1 LTLIF
6 NFKNLKLKTIN
17 IDGEYMK
24 KEKKE
29 IKPQIRIYSSRREY
43 SEVFSNGKQ
52 EILKNVFGNFA
63 YDGEKAKIDFE
74 DRKSG
79 KKVQKEVKTLDEANK
94 LWNELF
100 NTEAVPKIKK
110 EKPKALPSHKNA
122 SKK

>member
-1 LTLIF
+1 
-6 NFKNLKLKTIN
+6 
-17 IDGEYMK
+17 MK

-43 SEVFSNGKQ
+43 SEIFSNGKQ

-63 YDGEKAKIDFE
+63 YDGEKAKIEFE

-100 NTEAVPKIKK
+100 SAEAVPKIKK
-110 EKPKALPSHKNA
+110 EKPKALPS
-122 SKK
+122 SKSKTKK

>member
-1 LTLIF
+1 MNGNSILKI
-6 NFKNLKLKTIN
+6 LKLKTIN
-17 IDGEYMK
+17 IDCDYMK

-100 NTEAVPKIKK
+100 NTESVPKIKK
-110 EKPKALPSHKNA
+110 EKPKALPS
-122 SKK
+122 SKRITKK

>member
-1 LTLIF
+1 
-6 NFKNLKLKTIN
+6 
-17 IDGEYMK
+17 MK

-94 LWNELF
+94 IWNDLF
-100 NTEAVPKIKK
+100 NKETFPKIKK
-110 EKPKALPSHKNA
+110 EKPKALKS
-122 SKK
+122 SKRMAKK

>member
-1 LTLIF
+1 
-6 NFKNLKLKTIN
+6 
-17 IDGEYMK
+17 MK

-29 IKPQIRIYSSRREY
+29 MKSQIRIYSSRREY

-100 NTEAVPKIKK
+100 SAEAIPKIKK
-110 EKPKALPSHKNA
+110 KNPKALASSKNIA
-122 SKK
+122 KK

>member
-1 LTLIF
+1 
-6 NFKNLKLKTIN
+6 
-17 IDGEYMK
+17 MK
-24 KEKKE
+24 KDKKE
-29 IKPQIRIYSSRREY
+29 TKPQIRIYYSRREY

-94 LWNELF
+94 IWNELF
-100 NTEAVPKIKK
+100 NRETVHKIKK
-110 EKPKALPSHKNA
+110 EKPKALPARKSTR
-122 SKK
+122 KK